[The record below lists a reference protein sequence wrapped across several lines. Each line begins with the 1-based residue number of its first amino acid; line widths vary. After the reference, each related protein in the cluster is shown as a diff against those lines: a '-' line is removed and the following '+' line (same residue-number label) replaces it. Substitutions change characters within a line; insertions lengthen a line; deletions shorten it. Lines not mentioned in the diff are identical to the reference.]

1 MASSALRVQ
10 PEAARA
16 DFATIASAVAAGAEG
31 AVGSASAAT
40 DPLTTIV
47 ITGLAADTVARAGA
61 EAVAVA
67 GQNSAGTTG
76 ISAVADLSATEG
88 RNAASLSQA
97 PTMSV

>member
-1 MASSALRVQ
+1 MASTALRVQ

-16 DFATIASAVAAGAEG
+16 DFATIASAVASGAES
-31 AVGSASAAT
+31 ALGSAAAAT

-47 ITGLAADTVARAGA
+47 ATGLTSDAVARAGD
-61 EAVAVA
+61 EAMAVA

-88 RNAASLSQA
+88 RNAASLSQV